1 VADAVPRPLVVDDDD
16 VERMLLQETP
26 QCDSCESVVVSKA
39 SDGLVIVTFFAVG
52 VFLLFIFFLVWLLAQ
67 GVKSG

>member
-16 VERMLLQETP
+16 VERMLLQEKP
-26 QCDSCESVVVSKA
+26 QCDSCESGGVSKP

-52 VFLLFIFFLVWLLAQ
+52 VVLVFIFFLVWLLAH

>member
-1 VADAVPRPLVVDDDD
+1 MADAVPRPLVVDDDD

-26 QCDSCESVVVSKA
+26 QRDTCESVVASKG
-39 SDGLVIVTFFAVG
+39 SDGLVIVTFFSVG
-52 VFLLFIFFLVWLLAQ
+52 VVLLFILFLVWLLAQ